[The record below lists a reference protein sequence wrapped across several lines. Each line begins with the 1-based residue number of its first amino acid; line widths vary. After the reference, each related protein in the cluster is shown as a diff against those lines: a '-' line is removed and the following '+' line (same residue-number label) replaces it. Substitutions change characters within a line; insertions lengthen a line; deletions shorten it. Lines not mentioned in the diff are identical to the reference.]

1 MKWRIYA
8 FQRKN
13 CKFQYALAATHNN
26 EADLVANDNICQR
39 EQLFCNE
46 THTHSSGLDLREM
59 DYCYPDSPPLYHNVH
74 HYIIMPPVFFL

>member
-13 CKFQYALAATHNN
+13 CKFQYALATTHNN
-26 EADLVANDNICQR
+26 EADIVANDNICQR

-46 THTHSSGLDLREM
+46 THTHIALD
-59 DYCYPDSPPLYHNVH
+59 
-74 HYIIMPPVFFL
+74 